1 MEDNA
6 FTGAYSYNLDEKGR
20 LMLPAR
26 LRVALSDTRL
36 VLTCAIESCLWVF
49 PRAQWDRFSS
59 QISARA
65 SLFHAPSRAVLR
77 RLIAPAQEVELDR
90 AWRLFIPPSLR
101 EYAALEKDCLILGLS
116 HCLEIW
122 DRARYRAY
130 LAESEAD
137 FRAGT
142 ETLQDLCP

>member
-1 MEDNA
+1 MEDSA

-122 DRARYRAY
+122 DRAR
-130 LAESEAD
+130 
-137 FRAGT
+137 
-142 ETLQDLCP
+142 